1 MTILTITLNPA
12 LDLTTDTEK
21 VESGYKLRCGPA
33 RLDPGGGG
41 VNVSRAIAKLGGQ
54 STPFIAIGG
63 PTGDMLKSLLESEGI
78 DARWFAA
85 DGQTRQS
92 VVVNE
97 RSSGQQFRFV
107 LPGPDWNAGQAER
120 VLEAME
126 AELASRR
133 ERVGHVVASGS
144 LPPGLPDDFY
154 NRIGELADRTG
165 ARFVLDTS
173 GRMLDVAAG
182 GGQHPPY
189 AWIMDQRE
197 AEYLA
202 GRSLPDLDALERFG
216 GELKARKLAQILILT
231 FGEGGAVVLSEG
243 ETLRATPPKVEVQ
256 SKVGAGDSFV
266 GGLVLKLASGASLR
280 EACFYAV
287 AAAASAVTS
296 PATALCDAVQTER
309 YFSMILRQQDEQYQ
323 SPRNRSGVND
333 DA

>member
-1 MTILTITLNPA
+1 MAILTVTLNPA
-12 LDLTTDTEK
+12 LDLTTDTGK

-41 VNVSRAIAKLGGQ
+41 VNVSRAIAKLGGR
-54 STPFIAIGG
+54 STPFVAIGG
-63 PTGDMLKSLLESEGI
+63 PTGDMLKSLLEGQDI
-78 DARWFAA
+78 DAQWFPI
-85 DGQTRQS
+85 DGLTRQS

-107 LPGPDWNAGQAER
+107 LPGPDWNAGQAAR
-120 VLEAME
+120 ALEAME
-126 AELASRR
+126 TALTASRK
-133 ERVGHVVASGS
+133 RVGYVVASGS

-173 GRMLDVAAG
+173 GRMLDVAAS

-202 GRSLPDLDALERFG
+202 GGPLPDLDALERFG
-216 GELKARKLAQILILT
+216 LELKARKLAQILILT
-231 FGEGGAVVLSEG
+231 FGEGGAVALSAG

-266 GGLVLKLASGASLR
+266 GGLVLKLANGASLR

-296 PATALCDAVQTER
+296 PATELCDAVQTER
-309 YFSMILRQQDEQYQ
+309 YFSMILQQDEPNQ

-333 DA
+333 HA